1 MINKIFRT
9 NDSSVS
15 WLNISLKIAKNSC
28 CYGHMFNKFADNI
41 EL

>member
-15 WLNISLKIAKNSC
+15 WLNISLKIAVVVMVTCLIN
-28 CYGHMFNKFADNI
+28 
-41 EL
+41 LLTT